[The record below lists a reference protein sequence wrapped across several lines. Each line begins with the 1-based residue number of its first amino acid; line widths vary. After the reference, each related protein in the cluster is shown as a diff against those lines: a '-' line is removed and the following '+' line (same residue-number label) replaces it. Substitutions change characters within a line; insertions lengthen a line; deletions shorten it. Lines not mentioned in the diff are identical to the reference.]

1 MGSSNSKKEQTQDLY
16 FEEIIIS
23 KISTQYQTERKNN
36 ETNDVFVQNLP
47 QDSKIKKTEK
57 FSTFIP
63 PTQDSNNATHPREK
77 LISMLKNLPAVEHD
91 EFDSDGMDSDWDDW
105 ESDVPECDIRIRIPT
120 QNHKTFQQPNSQ
132 DVKRP
137 KHDSNLL
144 SALKSVCPPPA
155 LCRGY
160 HPGGTN
166 PTLGVRN
173 FEMSSELSEMNYEVT
188 TVNTSA
194 IQS

>member
-1 MGSSNSKKEQTQDLY
+1 MGSSNSKKEQTQDFD

-36 ETNDVFVQNLP
+36 ETNDIFVQNLS
-47 QDSKIKKTEK
+47 QDSKIKTTEK

-63 PTQDSNNATHPREK
+63 PTQDSNNETHPREK

-105 ESDVPECDIRIRIPT
+105 ESDVSEYDDRIRIPT
-120 QNHKTFQQPNSQ
+120 KNLNTFQQPNSQ
-132 DVKRP
+132 EVKTRA
-137 KHDSNLL
+137 HDLL
-144 SALKSVCPPPA
+144 SAIQRGDH
-155 LCRGY
+155 LCRGH
-160 HPGGTN
+160 HPPAAGGTN